1 MTTAKKI
8 LTSYKKHV
16 PKPTSTRRKKAE
28 RVLGQKLCRCIK
40 KLGTKFEARSIGIC
54 TKTIFGKR
62 GLTRGKFQ
70 CKKKQTVKYKKKK
83 NEIS

>member
-8 LTSYKKHV
+8 LQSYNKRV
-16 PKPTSTRRKKAE
+16 PNATSTRRKKAE

-40 KLGTKFEARSIGIC
+40 KIGTKYEARSIGIC

-70 CKKKQTVKYKKKK
+70 CKKKQTAKYRKKK
-83 NEIS
+83 

>member
-8 LTSYKKHV
+8 LQSYKKRV
-16 PKPTSTRRKKAE
+16 PKATSTRRQKAE

-40 KLGTKFEARSIGIC
+40 KIGTKYEARSIGIC

-62 GLTRGKFQ
+62 GLTRGKFE
-70 CKKKQTVKYKKKK
+70 CKKKQTAKYRKKK
-83 NEIS
+83 